1 MQRIILEFAR
11 RMFPRFSARKTATG
25 FTVMKNR
32 ACNHERVV
40 RPPPS
45 LRTMK
50 FIIGLLVQPII
61 DADDLKLAP
70 SSQIHPMLSLIERG
84 HYREIA
90 RKRSSLSIHRLP
102 DNACGIS
109 LSFRETLF
117 FSFLLFPLLFRAKIR
132 ASDEQ
137 FKKRKIHLSAVNSLS
152 ASWNRFIAHLRQ
164 LVIDFPD
171 RSVGNYQ
178 KFKFEYW
185 NSPSSVKV
193 SSLYHYCEYLSR
205 VKWKINERWYISS
218 IFSRSNSCDNFQ
230 FWYFPSSAKFIIEKY
245 H

>member
-132 ASDEQ
+132 ANDEQ

-171 RSVGNYQ
+171 RSRHI
-178 KFKFEYW
+178 E
-185 NSPSSVKV
+185 
-193 SSLYHYCEYLSR
+193 LS
-205 VKWKINERWYISS
+205 
-218 IFSRSNSCDNFQ
+218 FSGELSE
-230 FWYFPSSAKFIIEKY
+230 I
-245 H
+245 